1 MENGN
6 GHRRMNFYHK
16 KSSRMGRSSS
26 MERPGK
32 LTSSL
37 ASAELIDYKLTDD
50 ILYEN
55 KMKEELDD
63 DSHDTILLNLNSQK
77 DSNDLYFN
85 QSENFLNILFKTKN
99 YFEQRDEIDKKI
111 IKILN
116 YHNNQVNN
124 NKYIF
129 ENKKKLINEIQYL
142 NEEYKK
148 EKIKYKEL
156 LEKINQKKLRDNM
169 LPNFTNNS
177 EAIIDDNKKN
187 KEYISYLENS
197 MGKLEKEYQELIIM
211 LNTRKQETESQSS
224 NYNYEE
230 EQYYKI
236 FLQNEINR
244 LKDLLINFN
253 QNTNNTRSQFYLFN
267 HSENNFTKESKYNEA
282 FDKNLSYFDEND
294 FINTDEEKYI
304 DEKISINAI
313 NNKNC
318 NQKKNLVKKN
328 DLPIPNNNTYN
339 ANKYGK
345 LERNSNNSNEIAIN
359 SNSQSGLNNK
369 QKTTTKL
376 KYGNINFQNKQNV
389 NFKSQRTNSRRK
401 NN

>member
-1 MENGN
+1 MANGN

-55 KMKEELDD
+55 KMKEGLDD
-63 DSHDTILLNLNSQK
+63 DSHDTILLNLNSKK
-77 DSNDLYFN
+77 DNNESYFN
-85 QSENFLNILFKTKN
+85 SSQKFLGILKKTKN
-99 YFEQRDEIDKKI
+99 YFEKREEMDKKMI
-111 IKILN
+111 
-116 YHNNQVNN
+116 NN

-148 EKIKYKEL
+148 EKMKYRDL
-156 LEKINQKKLRDNM
+156 CEKINQKKLKDNM

-177 EAIIDDNKKN
+177 DVIIDDTKKN

-197 MGKLEKEYQELIIM
+197 IGKLEKENKELIAM

-236 FLQNEINR
+236 FIKNEINR
-244 LKDLLINFN
+244 LKELLSNFN
-253 QNTNNTRSQFYLFN
+253 QHAYSTHNQFYLFN
-267 HSENNFTKESKYNEA
+267 NSESNFTKESKYNEP

-294 FINTDEEKYI
+294 FTNTDEEPRLDDKNGN
-304 DEKISINAI
+304 NAN
-313 NNKNC
+313 NNKHL
-318 NQKKNLVKKN
+318 NQKSNTTKKN
-328 DLPIPNNNTYN
+328 DFPIPNNNTYN
-339 ANKYGK
+339 SNKYNN
-345 LERNSNNSNEIAIN
+345 LERNSNNSNEFVIN
-359 SNSQSGLNNK
+359 STSQSGINNK
-369 QKTTTKL
+369 QKTKSKL
-376 KYGNINFQNKQNV
+376 KYGNINNQSKPNN